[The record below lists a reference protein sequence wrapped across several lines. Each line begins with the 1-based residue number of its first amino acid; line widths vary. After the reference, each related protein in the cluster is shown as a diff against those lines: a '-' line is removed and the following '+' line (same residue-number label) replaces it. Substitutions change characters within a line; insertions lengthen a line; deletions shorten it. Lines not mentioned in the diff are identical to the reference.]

1 MKIISKKKIKK
12 IKKSILKIFSTSFY
26 AKKAYIDRDILRFY
40 IIKIKIPNFIFQK
53 YKKKYIK
60 ENSDKIK
67 FLIQESPVYSIVIP
81 VYNNIHLTLKCLK
94 SLTKINLI
102 EKCEIIIISD
112 GSSDESD
119 EILDKIPGIKYIKNE
134 KNLGFIRSC
143 NKASEFSRGEYIV
156 FLNND
161 TVLDKD
167 WLSEL
172 AKTFEGSSN
181 IGLVGSKLVYPD
193 KRLQEAG
200 GIVWSNGSA
209 WNWMRKKDPSHPSAN
224 FMRDVDYVTG
234 ASLMISR
241 TLFEALGRFDS
252 RYQHSY
258 YEDTDLA
265 MSVRKAGYRVVYQPT
280 SQLIHYEGASSGRD
294 PKKGA
299 KRYQVIN
306 REIFVEK
313 WKNELSLHHKY
324 GKNPLKASD
333 RQVRGNILI
342 IDSVTPTPDRDS
354 GSIDMYNLI
363 KILIDLNF
371 RVHFIPSDNFYNDK
385 NYVKN
390 LQRIGVN
397 CIYYPYYSSVDQY
410 LKKTGDIFEYVIL
423 CRKKYAKRAIDYVKK
438 YCKNS
443 ILIFYTVDLH
453 FLRDLRRYK
462 IENNDLLYEKA
473 KSSFYSEMKI
483 IDSVDCT
490 IVLSKKEKSILNVLR
505 KKNVSTIPL
514 IRKFDIL
521 EGVNFS
527 DRNGVSFIGG
537 YNHLPNVD
545 AVNFM
550 VHEIWPELRKLLDAK
565 GLPPIV
571 LNIYGADMPKEFMEF
586 EADDIVVHGYIE
598 NAEDAFRN
606 VRLSMAPLRY
616 GAGLKGKLATSFGY
630 GVPVLG
636 SRIAYEGVDI
646 KSRSVLC
653 VNSMNATDYAM
664 ALVRVYY
671 DVDALSR
678 MSTELY
684 EYAKNNYSYDTVKDQ
699 VEILFSDL
707 KKRRN
712 SVASEN

>member
-1 MKIISKKKIKK
+1 MKIITKKKIK
-12 IKKSILKIFSTSFY
+12 IIRDSVKKNFSLPIY
-26 AKKAYIDRDILRFY
+26 RKLVYIDRDILRFY
-40 IIKIKIPNFIFQK
+40 FFRLNIPNFIYKK
-53 YKKKYIK
+53 YKNYYIK
-60 ENSDKIK
+60 KNVNEIK
-67 FLIQESPVYSIVIP
+67 FVTSDNPIYSIIIP
-81 VYNNIHLTLKCLK
+81 VYNNVYLTLKCLI

-112 GSSDESD
+112 ASYDESD
-119 EILDKIPGIKYIKNE
+119 EIIEKISGIIYLKNE
-134 KNLGFIRSC
+134 KNLGFIKSC
-143 NKASEFSRGEYIV
+143 NKASLLSRGDYIV

-161 TVLDKD
+161 TILDKE

-172 AKTFEGSSN
+172 AKTFEVSPN

-200 GIVWSNGSA
+200 GIIWSNGSA
-209 WNWMRKKDPSHPSAN
+209 WNWMHKKDPNHPSAN

-234 ASLMISR
+234 ASLMIPRS
-241 TLFEALGRFDS
+241 LFEALGRFDS

-280 SQLIHYEGASSGRD
+280 SQLVHYEGASSGRD

-313 WKNELSLHHKY
+313 WKNELSLHHEY

-333 RQVRGNILI
+333 RQVRGNVLI
-342 IDSVTPTPDRDS
+342 IGADTPTPDRDS
-354 GSIDMYNLI
+354 GSMDMYNFI
-363 KILIDLNF
+363 KILIDLNY
-371 RVHFIPSDNFYNDK
+371 RVHFIPSKNFNNDK
-385 NYVKN
+385 YYVKI

-397 CIYYPYYSSVDQY
+397 CIYYPYYKSVDSY
-410 LKKTGDIFEYVIL
+410 LKKSGELFEYVIL
-423 CRKKYAKRAIDYVKK
+423 CRKKYAKRSIDYVKK
-438 YCKNS
+438 YCINS

-462 IENNDLLYEKA
+462 IENNDILYRKA
-473 KSSFYSEMKI
+473 QSSFHSEMKI

-490 IVLSKKEKSILNVLR
+490 IVLSKKEKIILNVLR
-505 KKNVSTIPL
+505 RNNISIIPL
-514 IRKFDIL
+514 IRQFDIL

-571 LNIYGADMPKEFMEF
+571 LNIYGADMPKEFIDF
-586 EADDIVVHGYIE
+586 EVDDIAVHGYIE

-636 SRIAYEGVDI
+636 SRVAYEGVDI

-653 VNSMNATDYAM
+653 VNSLSATDYAM

-699 VEILFSDL
+699 VGTLFSDL